1 MNPPQP
7 KFEHINS
14 GQLLE
19 QAHQCR
25 RQGARLV
32 QISATRRPEKF
43 ELDYTFESDNGF
55 QNYRILVG
63 VDSPKVPSIT
73 PAYWCAFLYENEIH
87 DLFGIEIDGLAVD
100 FKGNL
105 YKTTVKYALGQA
117 CTRKTPPAAAAS
129 TAKPTVVTAAPSATN
144 TQS

>member
-7 KFEHINS
+7 KFELINS

-25 RQGARLV
+25 RLGARLV
-32 QISATRRPEKF
+32 QISATRLPDKF
-43 ELDYTFESDNGF
+43 ELDYTFESDTSF
-55 QNYRILVG
+55 QNYRLLIG

-87 DLFGIEIDGLAVD
+87 DLFGIKIDGLAVD
-100 FKGNL
+100 FKGGL

-117 CTRKTPPAAAAS
+117 CTRKTPTVAAAS
-129 TAKPTVVTAAPSATN
+129 TTKPTPATAAPSTTN